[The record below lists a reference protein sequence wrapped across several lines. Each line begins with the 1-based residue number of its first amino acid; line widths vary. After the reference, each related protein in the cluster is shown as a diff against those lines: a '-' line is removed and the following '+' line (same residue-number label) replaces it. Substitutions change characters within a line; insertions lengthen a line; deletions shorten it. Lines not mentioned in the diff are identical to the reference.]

1 MPEFF
6 DAIRSGE
13 IRQGMD
19 ELTKMTFDYNT
30 KLEQQRLLMEDII
43 AKEQFIEDLRD
54 RPKDIV
60 QSAELNNEIQKQNER
75 LSEYKE
81 RQEEIFELEQDINEE
96 IEERSKLLDKFMS
109 FQEELE
115 STFVSVRDVVIN
127 SIKKMEDAIADFVA
141 TGKFQFQDLVNS
153 MLRDLTR
160 LATQAFLTRY
170 VLGPLLGGISD
181 SLGNALGG
189 TFAEP
194 GGVDIA
200 NPNQAHSGGIV
211 GQSNLRDRSSFDKMR
226 HNEQPIIALK
236 GEGIF
241 TQEQMRALAP
251 LSAIKESISKSPNRV
266 GPSVSVTPVVN
277 VQTSPTKVEVINN
290 SGATAEVETVPQSDG
305 TELTRIII
313 GSVINDISSD
323 GDISRLLKG
332 KFGLRHR
339 TGLR

>member
-1 MPEFF
+1 MF
-6 DAIRSGE
+6 
-13 IRQGMD
+13 
-19 ELTKMTFDYNT
+19 
-30 KLEQQRLLMEDII
+30 
-43 AKEQFIEDLRD
+43 
-54 RPKDIV
+54 
-60 QSAELNNEIQKQNER
+60 
-75 LSEYKE
+75 
-81 RQEEIFELEQDINEE
+81 
-96 IEERSKLLDKFMS
+96 
-109 FQEELE
+109 
-115 STFVSVRDVVIN
+115 
-127 SIKKMEDAIADFVA
+127 
-141 TGKFQFQDLVNS
+141 
-153 MLRDLTR
+153 
-160 LATQAFLTRY
+160 
-170 VLGPLLGGISD
+170 
-181 SLGNALGG
+181 
-189 TFAEP
+189 FAEP